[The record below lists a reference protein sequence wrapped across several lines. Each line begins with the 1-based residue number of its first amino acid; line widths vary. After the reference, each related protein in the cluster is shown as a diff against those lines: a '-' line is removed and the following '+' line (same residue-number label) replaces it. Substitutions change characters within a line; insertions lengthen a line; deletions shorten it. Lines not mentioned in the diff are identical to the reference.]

1 MCSGFLVDRILLQ
14 ERRGKEMNKIKKKL
28 LEKAAETVV
37 KVAQEE
43 MREWPPV
50 CVATF
55 YEFNRPSLPIEDQ
68 SLKYQP

>member
-1 MCSGFLVDRILLQ
+1 
-14 ERRGKEMNKIKKKL
+14 MNKIKQKL

-37 KVAQEE
+37 RIAQEE
-43 MREWPPV
+43 MKEWPPA